1 MPPPPKKRNTRK
13 KKVYERPMGSA
24 PFSTAEA
31 FTAEAFTAST
41 ALAGGGGSRTS
52 SFGRLSTTVSIT
64 FRSVCGGA

>member
-24 PFSTAEA
+24 PFS
-31 FTAEAFTAST
+31 TAEAFTAST